1 MTRRSTSEGLV
12 SAIRVTAGLWC
23 VNHEQGVRSERVHDR
38 VDVPAGCGST
48 PGSSDCARVG
58 PLSSRLTAKREDVGA
73 RAFGKSGNA
82 RMHGCEQREL
92 RRQSPT
98 ALCSDG
104 ASGAAHRGPC
114 RSTWLRAYHPSH
126 SHPSSLVSCLT
137 VGRDASRDISAS
149 ATLTQPLS
157 LALMSPDGSDRE
169 RSPLEPVKDN
179 ILLVAGE
186 PPPLELPDPLKGPQ
200 AIEDEPEELMQEAEP
215 DDDETSAETLSLS
228 LPSCSSSSGTVLAA
242 SDEALAH
249 IPRSQPL
256 AMPMKRDSTAM
267 QTDRSDFGLS
277 SSAPAFAS
285 SAPAFAV
292 SHPASL
298 TVKRNEDDGAA
309 SAIQALLALQRDDS
323 PGRAPQRS
331 WSTLSDGEMSLGRVL
346 SDSRTACLDACP
358 SSPALSA
365 QSMDE
370 RPAWPTSLVGGS
382 KQGGKDGAARFYCR
396 FPKCGK
402 GYASTDAVRKHCR
415 QRHLEWLR
423 RLGHGC
429 PALYCRW
436 SADVLENVQALQDE
450 DSLASPM

>member
-1 MTRRSTSEGLV
+1 MR
-12 SAIRVTAGLWC
+12 
-23 VNHEQGVRSERVHDR
+23 
-38 VDVPAGCGST
+38 
-48 PGSSDCARVG
+48 
-58 PLSSRLTAKREDVGA
+58 K
-73 RAFGKSGNA
+73 
-82 RMHGCEQREL
+82 
-92 RRQSPT
+92 
-98 ALCSDG
+98 
-104 ASGAAHRGPC
+104 
-114 RSTWLRAYHPSH
+114 WLRGYHPSH

-137 VGRDASRDISAS
+137 VGRDPSRDISAS
-149 ATLTQPLS
+149 ATLSQPLS

-228 LPSCSSSSGTVLAA
+228 LPSCSSSSAGTVLAA
-242 SDEALAH
+242 SDEALVH
-249 IPRSQPL
+249 MPRSQPL
-256 AMPMKRDSTAM
+256 AMPMKRDSTDM
-267 QTDRSDFGLS
+267 QTERSDFGLS

-358 SSPALSA
+358 ASPALSA
-365 QSMDE
+365 QSLDE
-370 RPAWPTSLVGGS
+370 RPAWPASLVGGS

-436 SADVLENVQALQDE
+436 SADVLDNVLALQD
-450 DSLASPM
+450 DDGLASPM